1 MVWVRSEYAGEL
13 AVLVTWLAVLV
24 PWNATY
30 SPDVVG
36 GVLSVWFPFFEVR
49 YVVGLSPVG
58 GLTIHDLFSAR
69 ALQSGTSAYV
79 GYSVWVVGA
88 MLLAVAVAISL
99 LYYVDEARVEA
110 SPVDPVRALG
120 ACHLLAG
127 VAFGAATY
135 LVTTRGLPGYPLPI
149 GVLLFLGFGVLLL
162 TVERT

>member
-13 AVLVTWLAVLV
+13 AVLLTWLSVLV

-36 GVLSVWFPFFEVR
+36 GALSIWFPFFQVR
-49 YVVGLSPVG
+49 YVVGLPAVAGFSV
-58 GLTIHDLFSAR
+58 LDLFSAR

-88 MLLAVAVAISL
+88 MVVAVAVVVSL
-99 LYYVDEARVEA
+99 VYYAREERVEA
-110 SPVDPVRALG
+110 ASIDPVRTLG
-120 ACHLLAG
+120 VCHLLAG
-127 VAFGAATY
+127 GIFGVATY
-135 LVTTRGLPGYPLPI
+135 LLATRGLPGYPLPV
-149 GVLLFLGFGVLLL
+149 GVVLFLGFGVVLL